1 MGVEKRMPGT
11 AGAGEAGSGV
21 GDREAAGGVEGG
33 GRAAAGGVGG
43 GSGGRAGGGTAAYT
57 ARDIATAWE
66 RERPGTPATSI
77 GIVTPIWQLAKLFGD
92 DRRRV
97 LARAG
102 VDTAT
107 LDLLSVLRR
116 SGTPYTLTTREL
128 GRLSMVTA
136 GAVSQRVARAEREG
150 LVTRRPGEGRPRTVE
165 VTLTEAGHALV
176 EATVD
181 QVLGREADLISGL
194 TAEQQ
199 TRLTELLGILLE
211 DVQRSLGD
219 ERITQVGQL

>member
-1 MGVEKRMPGT
+1 MSAEAGT
-11 AGAGEAGSGV
+11 AGAGAEAARV
-21 GDREAAGGVEGG
+21 EAAGAE
-33 GRAAAGGVGG
+33 AAGADGA
-43 GSGGRAGGGTAAYT
+43 GRGEAAAYT
-57 ARDIATAWE
+57 AQDIAAAWE

-128 GRLSMVTA
+128 GRRSMVTA

-150 LVTRRPGEGRPRTVE
+150 LVVRRPGEGRPRTVE

-194 TAEQQ
+194 TGEQQ
-199 TRLTELLGILLE
+199 SQLTELLGILLT

-219 ERITQVGQL
+219 ERITQVGQVE